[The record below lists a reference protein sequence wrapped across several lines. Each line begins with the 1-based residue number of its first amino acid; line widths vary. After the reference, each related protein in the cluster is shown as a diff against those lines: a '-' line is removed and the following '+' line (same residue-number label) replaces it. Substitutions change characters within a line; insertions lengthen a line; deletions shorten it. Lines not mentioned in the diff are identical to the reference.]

1 MKRTLRKLHTLG
13 GQRQNLESR
22 AKNARCNLTLTFIL
36 SPAGRG
42 NIKIGLLATVFA
54 LLVAASIALAAETG
68 NLKLDV
74 LHDDGAGAKNPAHL
88 IAANGKE
95 AGQVTPGSSIALPPG
110 EYKLI
115 MPIVGGQIVKDNVQ
129 IEAGRTHTVLI
140 ENVAVL
146 QVSAKDKTGAD
157 PGFGVSVTTT
167 DSPHTKVAN
176 FISGDKYLFAP
187 NEVDVHVDAPPQ
199 GYDWHAVKLEPGHRA
214 LLTLDEVV
222 KAELAVR
229 TVMSKIPFDNSTRV
243 VILRAGTQTKV
254 AESDPGSEHRFKLD
268 PGDYDAY
275 VENRSGK
282 GKPFATSAGIHL
294 ESGAKVERTVPLD

>member
-1 MKRTLRKLHTLG
+1 MRPIRLLG
-13 GQRQNLESR
+13 
-22 AKNARCNLTLTFIL
+22 LTVI
-36 SPAGRG
+36 A
-42 NIKIGLLATVFA
+42 LLAAV
-54 LLVAASIALAAETG
+54 SIACAAETG

-74 LHDDGAGAKNPAHL
+74 LGDDGAGARNPAHV
-88 IAANGKE
+88 IAANGTE

-110 EYKLI
+110 EYKLVL
-115 MPIVGGQIVKDNVQ
+115 PIIGGKIVKDGVQ

-140 ENVAVL
+140 QNVAVL
-146 QVSAKDKTGAD
+146 QVSTKDKNGND
-157 PGFGVSVTTT
+157 PGFGVTVTTT
-167 DSPHTKVAN
+167 DIPHAKVAS

-187 NEVDVHVDAPPQ
+187 SEVDVHVDAPPQ

-222 KAELAVR
+222 KAELLVQ

-243 VILRAGTQTKV
+243 VILRAGTQSKV
-254 AESDPGSEHRFKLD
+254 AESDPGNEHRFKLD

-282 GKPFATSAGIHL
+282 GKPYATSAGIHL
-294 ESGAKVERTVPLD
+294 DSGAKVERTVPLD